1 MVLNMPHRKSNSD
14 KNFLGGVIQ
23 VGYIL
28 LAACMSRSVAL
39 HRTPAGQAP
48 PFDAPPDKHVFPSC
62 PALFA
67 YICIRENCHNLA
79 NCGSL
84 CSVHRKKK
92 PGRRRAS
99 DWDLGCYLCA
109 EPGEHLCCEAPACTR
124 TAHVACAGLSAV
136 PAAEWRCADCR
147 APDVTTAAAWLL
159 RLAEPRAQGS
169 PH

>member
-1 MVLNMPHRKSNSD
+1 MDNGKSNRARRAPHGVCLVLNMPHRKSNSD

-79 NCGSL
+79 NCGSF

-109 EPGEHLCCEAPACTR
+109 EQGELLCCEAPPCTR
-124 TAHVACAGLSAV
+124 TAQANPRPTANQTAKKQIILSNISNI
-136 PAAEWRCADCR
+136 D
-147 APDVTTAAAWLL
+147 
-159 RLAEPRAQGS
+159 
-169 PH
+169 